1 MREFLDQSFLL
12 KTIAAEILYHEYAV
26 EMPIIDYH
34 CHLSA
39 EDIATDRRFQNL
51 TQAWLEGDHYKW
63 RAMRMNGIEEQY
75 CTGDATD
82 QDKFDAWAKTV
93 PYTIMNPLYHWTH
106 LELLRYF
113 EIKRILNPT
122 TSQRIYQTGTELL
135 QTSQYS
141 CRGLLDQMN
150 VHVVCTTNDPVED
163 LCAHISM
170 SKEQMG
176 LTVAPGFRADRA
188 SQIMNPISWRRYMSD
203 LGASAQLNIESP
215 EGLLEALQKRHD
227 FFAENGCM
235 VSDHG
240 EEQIFVEEYSS
251 SDIQRIFDST
261 MAGHPPTF
269 QEAAIFKSWLLYELA
284 KMDHAAGWTQQFHL
298 SAMRN
303 NNSRAPGPDT
313 GYDSIGDFAIAQGVS
328 RFLDRLHKDDQLGR
342 TILYSVNPAH
352 NEVLASMCGNF
363 CEHPIPGKIQ
373 FGTAWWFMDQ
383 IDGMER
389 QITAYANMGLISRF
403 VGMLTDSRSFLSFP
417 RHEYFRRILCNMI
430 GTQVYNGE
438 LPYDLPWLGK
448 IIQDICYNNARDF
461 FRFPIDS
468 NNSESDQL
476 MESKIATASSE
487 PFQ

>member
-1 MREFLDQSFLL
+1 MREFLDQNFLL
-12 KTIAAEILYHEYAV
+12 KTSAAEILFHEYAV

-39 EDIATDRRFQNL
+39 EDIARDQRFENL
-51 TQAWLEGDHYKW
+51 TRAWLEGDHYKW
-63 RAMRMNGIEEQY
+63 RAMRMNGIEERY

-82 QDKFDAWAKTV
+82 QEKFEAWAKTV

-113 EIKRILNPT
+113 EIQSILNL
-122 TSQRIYQTGTELL
+122 TSSLRIYKTCSDLL
-135 QTSQYS
+135 QTPEYS
-141 CRGLLDQMN
+141 CRGLLHKMN

-163 LCAHISM
+163 LSAHIAM
-170 SKEQMG
+170 AKEHAG
-176 LTVAPGFRADRA
+176 FIVVPGFRADRA
-188 SQIMNPISWRRYMSD
+188 SQIKDPISWKMYMAD
-203 LGASAQLNIESP
+203 LGKSAKLNIESP
-215 EGLLEALQKRHD
+215 QDLLEALQKRHD

-240 EEQIFVEEYSS
+240 EEQLFAEEYSLV
-251 SDIQRIFDST
+251 DIQRIFDST
-261 MAGHPPTF
+261 MAGNTPSF
-269 QEAAIFKSWLLYELA
+269 QEIAIFKSWLNYELA
-284 KMDHAAGWTQQFHL
+284 KMDNAAWWTQQFHL

-303 NNSRAPGPDT
+303 NNSLAPGPDT
-313 GYDSIGDFAIAQGVS
+313 GYDSIGDFAIAEGVS
-328 RFLDRLHKDDQLGR
+328 RFLDRLHKDGQLTR

-389 QITAYANMGLISRF
+389 QITALANMGLISRF

-430 GTQVYNGE
+430 GTQIHNGE
-438 LPYDLPWLGK
+438 LPYDLPWFGK
-448 IIQDICYNNARDF
+448 MIQNICYNNARDF
-461 FRFPIDS
+461 FRFQHDS
-468 NNSESDQL
+468 REDEST
-476 MESKIATASSE
+476 K
-487 PFQ
+487 